1 MTHPRYE
8 ALANRNLWD
17 ELVQIRDQQRKDK
30 ESAVFVVSGDDL
42 PWEMNPMGIMRWY
55 THPEVH
61 DTAVRSLIF
70 YVQKILPGSRSGLL
84 KFPGGQV
91 IHILDGK
98 GHTVIDGVK
107 LHWEAGDV
115 LQLPMRW
122 DGIVHQHFNDDPK
135 NPAEFLA
142 VQANFVHSLG
152 VDKGQGFEL
161 LTACPEYQEKARAS
175 RQQAREKTD

>member
-8 ALANRNLWD
+8 ALAKRNLWD

-42 PWEMNPMGIMRWY
+42 PWELNPMGMMRWY

-70 YVQKILPGSRSGLL
+70 YVQKILPGSRSGVL
-84 KFPGGQV
+84 KFPGGQ
-91 IHILDGK
+91 
-98 GHTVIDGVK
+98 
-107 LHWEAGDV
+107 
-115 LQLPMRW
+115 QLPMRW

-175 RQQAREKTD
+175 RRQAREKTD